1 MKPKDRIALIIAV
14 GLITWGVIGLGGLV
28 YRNKTLGETG
38 GEVLVAIG
46 GALVAMLATYLASNG
61 KDNDKK

>member
-46 GALVAMLATYLASNG
+46 GALVAMLATYLASKDSNG
-61 KDNDKK
+61 NDK